1 MFIILQYNSIY
12 YKEEKL
18 LWRRVIKIIKVKNG
32 VVPDNVNKS
41 DRLGEKSISLDS
53 FYPG

>member
-1 MFIILQYNSIY
+1 MFTILQCNSIY
-12 YKEEKL
+12 YKEDKL

-32 VVPDNVNKS
+32 VALDNVNKS
-41 DRLGEKSISLDS
+41 DRLGEKSINLDS